1 MGNRNFKFGISPEGP
16 KGLLWRIPLEE
27 FGISS
32 LKIWAIILWLWLP
45 GGLSAQITSKKGWF
59 TADVEAG
66 CAPFSVT
73 ITHTGK
79 RSGSLFIDFRG
90 KKKDPFSTKGFSEA
104 FVAGETHSNNYT
116 KSGTYLIRVVD
127 ESGDLKKENR
137 FDFLTVKV
145 TQPVKPSVT
154 LRRCNDNQVTLTF
167 DFEKDDYD
175 FYEVDFGD
183 KSPIKKF
190 YETGEINL
198 KHIYSGKSTY
208 TLRVKGKLKNGA
220 DTNCGIFTKTFTT
233 TTTLPTPS
241 IKEMT
246 LVNAT
251 TIDFQYKTL
260 SSDLAYELKQSKNGG
275 AFEKVASINP
285 MDNKANFRYAS
296 TAPNTD
302 FNSDPYAFRIV
313 AKEACSGTT
322 LKSNTVQNIRASY
335 EATYTNNK
343 LQLQMKW
350 NTQAPDNLLKNEL
363 VYGGTSE
370 TIPLET
376 SGKSTINLKSCTEAA
391 PFYFMATF
399 KNALSRSIT
408 ITPDMSKLTPPA
420 PTGLA
425 GEITGSSLRLTY
437 APAPFASEY
446 RVYQVT
452 NTGRQLKQ
460 RTSELTVKI
469 NDFPAGK
476 SELCYILTYADECG
490 NESPASDPVCFK
502 LPRKVVLPTAFSP
515 NNDNFNET
523 FGVPDGIFLNFKMQI
538 YNQWGS
544 LVFASHDATKGWD
557 GKVNGQPAPIG
568 DYVYKINYKSGRGS
582 PVSLTGSF
590 RLIR

>member
-1 MGNRNFKFGISPEGP
+1 MPVAWEDSFGKIWN
-16 KGLLWRIPLEE
+16 LE

-32 LKIWAIILWLWLP
+32 LRIWAVVLWLP
-45 GGLSAQITSKKGWF
+45 GALSAQITSEKGWF

-66 CAPFSVT
+66 CPPFSVT
-73 ITHTGK
+73 IKHTGK
-79 RSGSLFIDFRG
+79 RSGSLFIDFFG
-90 KKKDPFSTKGFSEA
+90 KKDDRFSLKGFKKS
-104 FVAGETHSNNYT
+104 FKAGEMLKNNGSDIPAYNKT
-116 KSGTYLIRVVD
+116 GIYLIRVVD
-127 ESGDLKKENR
+127 QSGTGSGADR
-137 FDFLTVKV
+137 FDFLEITV
-145 TQPVKPSVT
+145 TQPVKPSVS
-154 LRRCNDNQVTLTF
+154 LRRCNNNQVLLTF
-167 DFEKDDYD
+167 DFEKDDYN

-183 KSPIKKF
+183 GKPPTKLEK
-190 YETGEINL
+190 TGRNTL
-198 KHIYSGKSTY
+198 KHIYSGKSTH

-220 DTNCGIFTKTFTT
+220 DTDCGIFTKTFTI

-241 IKEMT
+241 ISQMT
-246 LVNAT
+246 VVNAT
-251 TIDFQYKTL
+251 TIDFQYKPL
-260 SSDLAYELKQSKNGG
+260 SSDLAYELQQSKNGG
-275 AFEKVASINP
+275 KFVKAAALKFA
-285 MDNKANFRYAS
+285 NKTNFRYAS

-302 FNSDPYAFRIV
+302 FNSGQYAFRIV
-313 AKEACSGTT
+313 AKEACSMEE

-335 EATYTNNK
+335 EVGYADNE
-343 LQLQMKW
+343 LRLQMKW

-370 TIPLET
+370 AVPLEI
-376 SGKSTINLKSCTEAA
+376 SGKSTINLKSCTEVS

-408 ITPDMSKLTPPA
+408 ITPDMSNLTPPA

-425 GEITGSSLRLTY
+425 REITGSSLRLTY

-446 RVYQVT
+446 RVYQAT

-460 RTSELTVKI
+460 RTGGLTVTM
-469 NDFPAGK
+469 NDFPPGK
-476 SELCYILTYADECG
+476 PELCYVLTYADECG
-490 NESPASDPVCFK
+490 NESPASDRVCFR

-515 NNDNFNET
+515 NDDNFNET

-544 LVFASHDATKGWD
+544 LVFASHDAAKGWD

-568 DYVYKINYKSGRGS
+568 DYVYKINYKSSRGS